1 MTLQVIRLKTPVCL
15 EQRRT
20 DPDRKRISEELW
32 IQEVCLEQVHLEILP
47 EPLFHLLLQMPGR
60 DNLYLLVILGL
71 CFGGDFPASSY
82 RLPICHLPLPFQ

>member
-1 MTLQVIRLKTPVCL
+1 MD
-15 EQRRT
+15 RRGG
-20 DPDRKRISEELW
+20 DPGQEEDFRGSW
-32 IQEVCLEQVHLEILP
+32 IQEVCLERVRLEILP

-71 CFGGDFPASSY
+71 CFGEDFPASSY